1 MGDKEGGMG
10 ERKEEREGERER
22 LRKEEIET
30 KSYNT
35 DWAPGSINTLKSSPL
50 VLMLYEPIK
59 FIPCP
64 PPGFG
69 LVPTD

>member
-1 MGDKEGGMG
+1 MGDKEGGIGG
-10 ERKEEREGERER
+10 EEGRKGGIERM
-22 LRKEEIET
+22 RKEEIET

-50 VLMLYEPIK
+50 VLMLHEPIK

-64 PPGFG
+64 PPGFR